1 VVGKPTTILALR
13 EALYRCKQQIATLM
27 CEKSDHRRL
36 LFHYC
41 NIPQSAEQTIQ
52 IKTLSNQLVME

>member
-1 VVGKPTTILALR
+1 
-13 EALYRCKQQIATLM
+13 M